1 MHTLLDLRGN
11 LSVSVYLTEAS
22 VHDVKALDY
31 FYIESS
37 AIYLMDKGYIDFYRL
52 FHLIHEK
59 NAFFV
64 TRAKDNMR
72 FDITAYLQIW
82 IAVCKYLLLAL
93 TKKKMHMNQSLH
105 TISKNVGLFLTD
117 KTPINELFNKT
128 VPEKESTDY
137 YMPSLFGPEDF

>member
-11 LSVSVYLTEAS
+11 LPVSVYLTEAS

-31 FYIESS
+31 LYIEPS
-37 AIYLMDKGYIDFYRL
+37 AIYLMDKGYVDFYRL

-72 FDITAYLQIW
+72 FDITACCEVERLQSQNFIG
-82 IAVCKYLLLAL
+82 KDG
-93 TKKKMHMNQSLH
+93 M
-105 TISKNVGLFLTD
+105 
-117 KTPINELFNKT
+117 
-128 VPEKESTDY
+128 
-137 YMPSLFGPEDF
+137 